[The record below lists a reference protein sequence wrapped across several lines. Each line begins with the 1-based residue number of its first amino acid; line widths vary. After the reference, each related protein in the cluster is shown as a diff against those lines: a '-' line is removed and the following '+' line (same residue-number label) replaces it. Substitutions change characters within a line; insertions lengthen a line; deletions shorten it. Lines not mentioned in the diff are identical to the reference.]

1 MLLSLEM
8 GAGGW
13 TQGHAHA
20 RQVSTE
26 SQLPAPFSVLKDT
39 EGFGI
44 PGTVGDPDVGVA
56 NWTQSSLCS
65 QLLSNLSSSLFGI
78 YYFYFI
84 LYLETESPNGAQV
97 VWNMI

>member
-1 MLLSLEM
+1 M
-8 GAGGW
+8 
-13 TQGHAHA
+13 HA

-56 NWTQSSLCS
+56 N
-65 QLLSNLSSSLFGI
+65 
-78 YYFYFI
+78 
-84 LYLETESPNGAQV
+84 
-97 VWNMI
+97 

>member
-8 GAGGW
+8 GAGGG

-20 RQVSTE
+20 RQVSTVE

-44 PGTVGDPDVGVA
+44 PGAVGDPDVGVA
-56 NWTQSSLCS
+56 S
-65 QLLSNLSSSLFGI
+65 
-78 YYFYFI
+78 
-84 LYLETESPNGAQV
+84 
-97 VWNMI
+97 